1 MMYKRKI
8 KLTRFMLF
16 YSDGSTREVYYP
28 GSISGKQLI
37 ARLAID
43 PCVLIC
49 DKEDGRYIAVQPSR
63 KGLEA
68 AVVIGFRKVMTETD
82 PIKLVCFS
90 KQITCLLDPAVE
102 NEHNKGR
109 EVR

>member
-1 MMYKRKI
+1 MYKRKI
-8 KLTRFMLF
+8 KLTRLMLF

-49 DKEDGRYIAVQPSR
+49 DEEDGRYIAVQPSR
-63 KGLEA
+63 KGLEV
-68 AVVIGFRKVMTETD
+68 AVVIGFRKVMIETD

-90 KQITCLLDPAVE
+90 KQSSCLPGSPVE
-102 NEHNKGR
+102 NDH
-109 EVR
+109 